1 MSEFEIATIPLGF
14 ILGLGVA
21 LVLTSFSAAVRD
33 RQSHPLNW
41 MPLSWG
47 FMILALQIQFWFGL
61 YDLDL
66 ALGVWSWIW
75 YGQAL
80 VVAVLIF
87 LAGALILPTRE
98 VRVPGG
104 LIEDFDLHGRLA
116 LLPVAGYLVGWLVPN
131 AKMNGSMFIL
141 PNLMNVLL
149 AGLAIVAF
157 VAGRRPLRT
166 WVTVGFA
173 LLLTYTMV
181 FVYSTPGPDP
191 MP

>member
-33 RQSHPLNW
+33 RQVHPLNW
-41 MPLSWG
+41 MPLVWA
-47 FMILALQIQFWFGL
+47 FMILALQVQYWFGL

-66 ALGVWSWIW
+66 ALGAWNWAW
-75 YGQAL
+75 YGQA
-80 VVAVLIF
+80 VAVAVLIF
-87 LAGALILPTRE
+87 LAGALVLPTRE

-104 LIEDFDLHGRLA
+104 LIEDFDVHGRLA
-116 LLPVAGYLVGWLVPN
+116 LLPVAGYLLGWLVPN
-131 AKMNGSMFIL
+131 ARMNSTMFN
-141 PNLMNVLL
+141 PSNLMNVLM

-166 WVTVGFA
+166 WATAGFA
-173 LLLTYTMV
+173 LLLTYTMI

-191 MP
+191 LP